1 MAAPEINWREQAG
14 PLKIFKGNRR
24 KIGER
29 KRGIEKQKREAWPGR
44 HHPATCVYETET
56 LILTQANPV

>member
-24 KIGER
+24 KTGER
-29 KRGIEKQKREAWPGR
+29 KRGTEKGKREEWRNGGRRGRPGR
-44 HHPATCVYETET
+44 HHPGSMS
-56 LILTQANPV
+56 LRL